1 MLLAFISMPKR
12 FRYLCEFEKQ
22 RIIVEVREAKNVFV
36 WFRINFRELSARAKV
51 LKCRAAT
58 NAES

>member
-1 MLLAFISMPKR
+1 
-12 FRYLCEFEKQ
+12 
-22 RIIVEVREAKNVFV
+22 VEVREAKNVFV